1 MQAIEQIDE
10 TELQVWS
17 DDALTGA
24 FLAKARYG
32 AHEFER
38 HVHDELVIAVTE
50 EGAGK
55 CVTRLGSDVSG
66 PGSVWVFEPGAYH
79 CGEVW
84 AAKRWNYRG
93 IYLDAA
99 GLDAL
104 ASVFAG
110 DDGGS
115 IAVRPGLYSDPQLA
129 QLLLRAH
136 ESHDHHAPVLERQA
150 HWWAAIGVLLG
161 RYGRPRTR
169 FEEPSRERSKME
181 QVRQYLA
188 AHFVRNIS
196 VEELSQACGL
206 SRFHLMRAFSR
217 EYGMP
222 PHAYAN
228 QLRLAQAR
236 KLIVAGHSLSD
247 AAVAAGFYDQ
257 SHLTRVFKRAYGI
270 TPGIYAGLHRGQ
282 RAQCITRTTAV
293 DPRESA

>member
-1 MQAIEQIDE
+1 MQA
-10 TELQVWS
+10 TELNDEAEFRVWS
-17 DDALTGA
+17 DEALTGA
-24 FLAKARYG
+24 FLAQARYG

-55 CVTRLGSDVSG
+55 CITRLGSDVCG
-66 PGSVWVFEPGAYH
+66 PGSVWIFEPGAYH

-93 IYLDAA
+93 IYVDAT
-99 GLDAL
+99 GVDAL
-104 ASVFAG
+104 ASVFGG
-110 DDGGS
+110 DAGGS
-115 IAVRPGLYSDPQLA
+115 IAVRPGLYADRQLA

-136 ESHDHHAPVLERQA
+136 ESLDDRASVLERQA
-150 HWWAAIGVLLG
+150 RWWAAIGVLLG
-161 RYGRPRTR
+161 RYGQPRAR
-169 FEEPSRERSKME
+169 FEELSRERSKMD
-181 QVRQYLA
+181 QVREYLA
-188 AHFVRNIS
+188 AHFVRNIT
-196 VEELSQACGL
+196 VEELSQVCGL
-206 SRFHLMRAFSR
+206 SRFHLMRAFAR

-236 KLIVAGHSLSD
+236 KLIAAGHGLSD

-270 TPGIYAGLHRGQ
+270 TPGTYAGLHRGHD
-282 RAQCITRTTAV
+282 AQCATRA
-293 DPRESA
+293 SARPASA